1 MGDGVGGGVGGGGDW
16 NPLALK
22 EFRVSPHPLP
32 ALGPGGYE
40 GKPEDYED
48 QRTMTTV
55 EVGVS
60 RRPMF
65 YVLFGTCVQ
74 QVMCKPILP
83 GSPGDS
89 AQLCRILNGE
99 ERTGSLLE
107 FSRTF

>member
-1 MGDGVGGGVGGGGDW
+1 MGGGGDW

-48 QRTMTTV
+48 QRTMMTV

-65 YVLFGTCVQ
+65 LRAFWYLCSASDVQ
-74 QVMCKPILP
+74 THTPWKPWRLGP
-83 GSPGDS
+83 ALQD
-89 AQLCRILNGE
+89 
-99 ERTGSLLE
+99 T
-107 FSRTF
+107 

>member
-1 MGDGVGGGVGGGGDW
+1 MGGVVEGGGDW

-48 QRTMTTV
+48 QRTMMTV
-55 EVGVS
+55 EVGIS

-65 YVLFGTCVQ
+65 YVLFGTCGTQ
-74 QVMCKPILP
+74 QVTCNPVLP
-83 GSPGDS
+83 GSRGDS
-89 AQLCRILNGE
+89 AQLCRIVNRE
-99 ERTGSLLE
+99 EKTGSLLE
-107 FSRTF
+107 FARTF